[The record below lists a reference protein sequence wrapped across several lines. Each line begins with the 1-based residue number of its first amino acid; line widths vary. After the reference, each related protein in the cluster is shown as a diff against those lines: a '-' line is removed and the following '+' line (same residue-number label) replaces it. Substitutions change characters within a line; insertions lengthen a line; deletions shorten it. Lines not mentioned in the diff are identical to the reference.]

1 MIADRFI
8 LNAMAKQKK
17 GAEAEKSI
25 QKVEPKPVRKV
36 TLEINTNRAEESIRQ
51 AVERVQYWYKQGIIN
66 KVRLKY
72 KGKAILPDIPL
83 SYFMLVQVA
92 TFFLT
97 GVVRALAMNLGAKV
111 FFEVEMVNDAEEML
125 KKARD
130 LYLDGELDEALR
142 LLEEVIQ
149 LDGRYSEAY
158 LYMGII
164 NKIKG
169 DREAASKYFR
179 HAQQLD
185 PHGKAGTEASKNLKK
200 MLPKSSTD

>member
-1 MIADRFI
+1 
-8 LNAMAKQKK
+8 MAKQIKK
-17 GAEAEKSI
+17 VATVKSI
-25 QKVEPKPVRKV
+25 QKVPEHSKPVKKV
-36 TLEINTNRAEESIRQ
+36 TLEINTNKIDESIKQ

-97 GVVRALAMNLGAKV
+97 GVVRALAINLGAKV
-111 FFEVEMVNDAEEML
+111 FFEVEMVNDAQELL

-142 LLEEVIQ
+142 LLEEVID
-149 LDGRYSEAY
+149 LDDRFSEAF

-164 NKIKG
+164 TKIKG
-169 DREAASKYFR
+169 DRDKASKYFLQ
-179 HAQQLD
+179 AQKLD
-185 PHGKAGTEASKNLKK
+185 PHGKAGTEAAKNLKK
-200 MLPKSSTD
+200 MLPS

>member
-1 MIADRFI
+1 
-8 LNAMAKQKK
+8 MAKQIKK
-17 GAEAEKSI
+17 ATASKSI
-25 QKVEPKPVRKV
+25 EKIPEKPKPVRKV
-36 TLEINTNRAEESIRQ
+36 TLEINTNKIDESIKQ
-51 AVERVQYWYKQGIIN
+51 AVERVQYWYKQGVIN

-97 GVVRALAMNLGAKV
+97 GVVRALAINLGAKV
-111 FFEVEMVNDAEEML
+111 FFEVEMVNDAQELL

-142 LLEEVIQ
+142 LLQDVIS
-149 LDGRYSEAY
+149 LDDRFSEAF

-164 NKIKG
+164 SKIKG
-169 DREAASKYFR
+169 DRAAASGYFLQ
-179 HAQQLD
+179 AQKLD
-185 PHGKAGTEASKNLKK
+185 PHGKAGTEAAKNLKK
-200 MLPKSSTD
+200 L

>member
-1 MIADRFI
+1 
-8 LNAMAKQKK
+8 MAKKKK
-17 GAEAEKSI
+17 GVSTEKSL
-25 QKVEPKPVRKV
+25 QKLPEKPKPVKKV
-36 TLEINTNRAEESIRQ
+36 TLEINTNKAEESIRQ
-51 AVERVQYWYKQGIIN
+51 AVERVQYWYKQGVIN

-83 SYFMLVQVA
+83 SYFMLAQVA

-97 GVVRALAMNLGAKV
+97 GVVRALAFNLGAKV
-111 FFEVEMVNDAEEML
+111 FFEVEMINDAEEML

-142 LLEEVIQ
+142 LLEEIIQ

-169 DREAASKYFR
+169 ERGAAAKYFLQ
-179 HAQQLD
+179 AQKLD
-185 PHGKAGTEASKNLKK
+185 PHGKAGTEAGKNLKK
-200 MLPKSSTD
+200 MLPKSSAE

>member
-1 MIADRFI
+1 
-8 LNAMAKQKK
+8 MAKQKK
-17 GAEAEKSI
+17 SAAVEKRI
-25 QKVEPKPVRKV
+25 QKITVQPKPVKKV

-97 GVVRALAMNLGAKV
+97 GVVRALAINLGAKV

-142 LLEEVIQ
+142 LLQEVIE
-149 LDGRYSEAY
+149 LDGRYSEAF

-164 NKIKG
+164 SKIKG
-169 DREAASKYFR
+169 DRAAASKYFLQ
-179 HAQQLD
+179 AQKLD
-185 PHGKAGTEASKNLKK
+185 PHGKAGTEAAKNLKK
-200 MLPKSSTD
+200 MLPKSSAESE